1 MKRLLLTLNF
11 LLVTLTFLFSQGN
24 LPPGTY
30 TSTNKKAIKHLEE
43 GHTCYET
50 HKDAEAEKHFLKAI
64 EEDKNFV
71 EPHIAIAYLYMEQN
85 KKKEG
90 IYHLQEAVNLNP
102 QYFPRCY
109 FDLALAQLMS
119 GLYEDAQKNLESYLK
134 FERINPTTKE
144 QAQFYLKT
152 AKYSAEAVKKPK
164 PFNPVNLGPGV
175 NSPDYEYFP
184 SITADGKT
192 LVFTRN
198 FRKDGMNAQEDF
210 FVSKKTGQTWE
221 NATPLKEVNSNGN
234 EGAPSIS
241 ADGQYMFFAS
251 CLNVFGNYGDETRKG
266 FGSCDIF
273 FAQQS
278 NGKWVKPINIGP
290 PVNTANW
297 ETQPS
302 FSSDGKT
309 LYFIRGM
316 VVRGD
321 IKEQDIYMSEIGADG
336 RFSTPVKLGSNIN
349 TPGKEESV
357 YIHPDNQTLYFS
369 SDGHPENLGGLDIY
383 MSKKQADGSWGPA
396 INLGYP
402 INTFNDENSLLV
414 DPSGKIAYF
423 ASDREGGFGGLDLY
437 GFELPADVRPNP
449 ITYVKGKVF
458 DANTKE
464 PLESNV
470 ELIDLEIQKTV
481 VKSFSNS
488 NGEFLTV
495 LTADKNYLV
504 NVNREGYLFYS
515 DNFSLKNSKADFDKP
530 FILEIPLQPIDTGI
544 SIELK
549 NIFFD
554 VDKFDLKPESKAE
567 CEKLV
572 SFLKQNPKLRI
583 EISGHTD
590 SDGNKKANQVL
601 SQNRA
606 KAVFD
611 YAVAAGIAAQRLT
624 FKGYGDSRPKV
635 PNTSPE
641 NKAMNRRT
649 EIKIT
654 GK

>member
-1 MKRLLLTLNF
+1 MKRGLILLIFFSITLA
-11 LLVTLTFLFSQGN
+11 LGYAQGN

-43 GHTCYET
+43 GRKCYET
-50 HKDAEAEKHFLKAI
+50 HKDAEAEKQLLKAI

-71 EPHIAIAYLYMEQN
+71 EPHIALGYLYMEQN
-85 KKKEG
+85 KKDKG
-90 IYHLQEAVNLNP
+90 IYHLQQAVNLNP
-102 QYFPRCY
+102 KFFPRNF
-109 FDLALAQLMS
+109 FDLGVAQLMS
-119 GLYEDAQKNLESYLK
+119 GLYEDAKKNLETYTK
-134 FERINPTTKE
+134 FERINPNTRE
-144 QAQFYLKT
+144 EAQFYLKT
-152 AKYSAEAVKKPK
+152 ATYGAEAIKKPK
-164 PFNPVNLGPGV
+164 PYKPINLGPGI

-192 LVFTRN
+192 MLFTRN
-198 FRKDGMNAQEDF
+198 LRKNGGASQEDF
-210 FVSKKTGQTWE
+210 YVSKKVNNVWE
-221 NATPLKEVNSNGN
+221 TATPIREVNSAGN

-241 ADGQYMFFAS
+241 ADGQYMFYAS
-251 CLNVFGNYGDETRKG
+251 CLNIEGNYGDETRKG

-273 FAQQS
+273 FAQQN
-278 NGKWVKPINIGP
+278 NGKWTKPVNIGP

-321 IKEQDIYMSEIGADG
+321 IKEQDIYMSEIGDDG
-336 RFSTPVKLGSNIN
+336 KFTTPVKLGPNVN
-349 TPGKEESV
+349 TKGKEESV

-369 SDGHPENLGGLDIY
+369 SDGHPESMGGLDIY
-383 MSKKQADGSWGPA
+383 MSRRQPDGSWGPA

-402 INTFNDENSLLV
+402 INTFNEESGLLV
-414 DPSGKIAYF
+414 GPEGKLAYF
-423 ASDREGGFGGLDLY
+423 FSDREGGYGGLDIY
-437 GFELPADVRPNP
+437 GFELPEDVRPSP

-458 DANTKE
+458 DAKTKA
-464 PLESNV
+464 PLESSV
-470 ELIDLEIQKTV
+470 ELLDLETQKTV
-481 VKSFSNS
+481 LRAFSNTA
-488 NGEFLTV
+488 GEFLTV
-495 LTADKNYLV
+495 LNADKNYLV
-504 NVNREGYLFYS
+504 NVSKNGYLFYS
-515 DNFSLKNSKADFDKP
+515 DNFSLKNAKTDFDKP
-530 FILEIPLQPIDTGI
+530 FILEIPLQPIDTGV

-567 CEKLV
+567 CEKV
-572 SFLKQNPKLRI
+572 VNFLKQNPKLRI

-606 KAVFD
+606 KAVQD
-611 YAVAAGIAAQRLT
+611 YVIAAGIAATRLT
-624 FKGYGDSRPKV
+624 FKGYGDSKPKV
-635 PNTSPE
+635 ANTTVE
-641 NKAMNRRT
+641 NKAKNRRT
-649 EIKIT
+649 EIKII

>member
-1 MKRLLLTLNF
+1 MKRALLLLIFWITAF
-11 LLVTLTFLFSQGN
+11 TWVHAQGN

-43 GHTCYET
+43 GRKCYET
-50 HKDAEAEKHFLKAI
+50 HRDAEAEKLLLKAI

-71 EPHIAIAYLYMEQN
+71 EPHIALGYLYMEQG
-85 KKKEG
+85 KKDKG
-90 IYHLQEAVNLNP
+90 IYHLQQAVNLNP
-102 QYFPRCY
+102 KFFPRNF
-109 FDLALAQLMS
+109 FDLGVAQLMS
-119 GLYEDAQKNLESYLK
+119 GLYEDAKKNLETYTK
-134 FERINPTTKE
+134 FERINPNTRE
-144 QAQFYLKT
+144 EAQFYLKT
-152 AKYSAEAVKKPK
+152 ATYGAEAIKKPK
-164 PFNPVNLGPGV
+164 PYKPINLGPGI

-192 LVFTRN
+192 MLFTRN
-198 FRKDGMNAQEDF
+198 LRKNGNATQEDF
-210 FVSKKTGQTWE
+210 YVSKKVNDVWE
-221 NATPLKEVNSNGN
+221 TATPIREVNSAGN

-241 ADGQYMFFAS
+241 ADGQYMFYAS
-251 CLNVFGNYGDETRKG
+251 CLNMDGNYGDETRKG

-278 NGKWVKPINIGP
+278 NGKWTKPVNIGP

-309 LYFIRGM
+309 LYFIRGT

-321 IKEQDIYMSEIGADG
+321 IKEQDIYMSEIGEDG
-336 RFSTPVKLGSNIN
+336 KFTTPVKLGPNVN
-349 TPGKEESV
+349 TKGKEESV

-369 SDGHPENLGGLDIY
+369 SDGHPESMGGLDIY
-383 MSKKQADGSWGPA
+383 MSRRQPDGSWGPA

-402 INTFNDENSLLV
+402 INTFNEESGLLV
-414 DPSGKIAYF
+414 GPEGKIAYF
-423 ASDREGGFGGLDLY
+423 FSDREGGYGGLDIY
-437 GFELPADVRPNP
+437 GFELPTDVRPSP

-458 DANTKE
+458 DAKTKA
-464 PLESNV
+464 PLESSV
-470 ELIDLEIQKTV
+470 ELLDLETQKTV
-481 VKSFSNS
+481 LRAFSNTA
-488 NGEFLTV
+488 GEFLTV
-495 LTADKNYLV
+495 LNADKNYLV
-504 NVNREGYLFYS
+504 NVSKNGYLFYS
-515 DNFSLKNSKADFDKP
+515 DNFSLKSAKTDFDKP
-530 FILEIPLQPIDTGI
+530 FVLEIPLQPIDTGV

-572 SFLKQNPKLRI
+572 NFLKQNPKLRI

-606 KAVFD
+606 KAVQD
-611 YAVAAGIAAQRLT
+611 YVIAAGIAATRLT
-624 FKGYGDSRPKV
+624 FKGYGDSKPKV
-635 PNTSPE
+635 ANTSAE
-641 NKAMNRRT
+641 NKAKNRRT

>member
-1 MKRLLLTLNF
+1 MKRLFLTFNFILLTLN
-11 LLVTLTFLFSQGN
+11 LSLAQGN

-30 TSTNKKAIKHLEE
+30 TSNNKKAIKHLEE
-43 GHTCYET
+43 GRKCYET
-50 HKDAEAEKHFLKAI
+50 HKDAEAEKQLLKAI

-71 EPHIAIAYLYMEQN
+71 EPHIALGYLYMEQG
-85 KKKEG
+85 KKEKG
-90 IYHLQEAVNLNP
+90 IYHLQQAVNINP
-102 QYFPRCY
+102 KFFPRNF
-109 FDLALAQLMS
+109 FDLGVAQLMS
-119 GLYEDAQKNLESYLK
+119 GLYEDAKKNLETYTK
-134 FERINPTTKE
+134 FERVNPNTKE
-144 QAQFYLKT
+144 EALFYLKT
-152 AKYSAEAVKKPK
+152 ATYGAEAIKKPK
-164 PFNPVNLGPGV
+164 PYKPVNLGPGI

-192 LVFTRN
+192 MLFTRN
-198 FRKDGMNAQEDF
+198 LRKNGNASQEDF
-210 FVSKKTGQTWE
+210 YVSKKVNDVWQT
-221 NATPLKEVNSNGN
+221 ATPITEVNSAGN

-241 ADGQYMFFAS
+241 ADGQYMFYAS
-251 CLNVFGNYGDETRKG
+251 CLNMEGNYGDETRKG

-273 FAQQS
+273 FAQQN
-278 NGKWVKPINIGP
+278 NGKWTKPVNIGP

-321 IKEQDIYMSEIGADG
+321 IKEQDIYMSEIGEDG
-336 RFSTPVKLGSNIN
+336 KFTTPVKLGPNVN
-349 TPGKEESV
+349 TKGKEESV

-369 SDGHPENLGGLDIY
+369 SDGHPESMGGLDIY
-383 MSKKQADGSWGPA
+383 MSKKQPDGSWGPA

-402 INTFNDENSLLV
+402 INTFNEESGLLV
-414 DPSGKIAYF
+414 GPEGKIAYF
-423 ASDREGGFGGLDLY
+423 FSDREGGYGGLDIY
-437 GFELPADVRPNP
+437 GFELPVDVRPSP
-449 ITYVKGKVF
+449 ITYVKGKVY
-458 DANTKE
+458 DARTKA
-464 PLESNV
+464 PLESSV
-470 ELIDLEIQKTV
+470 ELLDLETQKTV
-481 VKSFSNS
+481 LRAFSNTA
-488 NGEFLTV
+488 GEFLTV
-495 LTADKNYLV
+495 LNADKNYLV
-504 NVNREGYLFYS
+504 NVSKNGYLFYS
-515 DNFSLKNSKADFDKP
+515 DNFSLKNTKTDFDKP
-530 FILEIPLQPIDTGI
+530 FVLEIPLQPIDTGV

-572 SFLKQNPKLRI
+572 NFLKQNPKLRI

-606 KAVFD
+606 KAVQD
-611 YAVAAGIAAQRLT
+611 YVIAAGIPASRLT
-624 FKGYGDSRPKV
+624 FKGYGDSKPKV
-635 PNTSPE
+635 ANTSAE
-641 NKAMNRRT
+641 NKAKNRRT
-649 EIKIT
+649 EIKII